1 MTTTIRLEKLNRH
14 SLGGGLLSPTRRPS
28 KCRWKWRVKPRAG
41 GRGVYIPLAIVIET
55 ELEDVV
61 DIWPGTLGTSASPLN
76 FGGFSGK
83 VGVSGH

>member
-1 MTTTIRLEKLNRH
+1 MDFQVRLGSPVSAGGSGESSRG
-14 SLGGGLLSPTRRPS
+14 LGGR
-28 KCRWKWRVKPRAG
+28 
-41 GRGVYIPLAIVIET
+41 VYIPLTIVIET

-83 VGVSGH
+83 VGVFGPLESMFGP

>member
-41 GRGVYIPLAIVIET
+41 GRGVYIPLVIAIET
-55 ELEDVV
+55 ELENVV
-61 DIWPGTLGTSASPLN
+61 DIRPGTPEMFMSMFKSVL
-76 FGGFSGK
+76 
-83 VGVSGH
+83 V